1 MLHLAETCYKVS
13 SNIVLSSDETILLNM
28 VKQRLIFGIFFHL
41 EYKYVGSCCKD
52 LIEMNITAQS
62 NRKYDK

>member
-1 MLHLAETCYKVS
+1 
-13 SNIVLSSDETILLNM
+13 

-41 EYKYVGSCCKD
+41 EYNYMGSCCKD
-52 LIEMNITAQS
+52 LIKINITVQS